1 MVELLWLTG
10 AVVVVVVAGVVVV
23 AVVVVVVV
31 PNCFLWFEL
40 QKNWYTPKLNE
51 WKYGKNQGPF
61 RVLEHMF
68 FSKRSE
74 VRGELQVSVLSF
86 ASLHMGVS

>member
-10 AVVVVVVAGVVVV
+10 AVVVVVVVVVVVAGVVVV
-23 AVVVVVVV
+23 AVVVVVVVVV

-68 FSKRSE
+68 FFQE
-74 VRGELQVSVLSF
+74 I
-86 ASLHMGVS
+86 